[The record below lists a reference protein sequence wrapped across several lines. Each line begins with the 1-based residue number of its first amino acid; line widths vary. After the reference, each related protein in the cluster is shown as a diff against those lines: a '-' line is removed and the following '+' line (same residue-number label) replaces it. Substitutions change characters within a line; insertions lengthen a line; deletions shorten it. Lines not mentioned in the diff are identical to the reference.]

1 MYASDAD
8 SLDMVGPDRFSSNFF
23 CRICGILFATGYRRG
38 FQMNESKVIELRRD
52 LGLWGAIS
60 IVVGTVIG
68 SGIFLVPR
76 AMVLRVGSP
85 SMVFVVWVF
94 GGLLSLCGALS
105 YAELAAAMPEAGGE
119 YVYLREAYGPLWG
132 FLYGWTQMWVAKSGS
147 IATLATAFFY
157 YLTNFF
163 PLLDGVF
170 YTVPLPLGA
179 HGAPLDLRYGQLL
192 AMALIL
198 FLAGVNYFGVKLG
211 GEVQIIVTAVKVF
224 LIAFIVVAGLGFG
237 TAHAPAPAAAPHPLT
252 IAGFFAAL
260 VAALWAY
267 DGWNNVSM
275 VASEI
280 RQPQRS
286 LPLAL
291 IAGTLAVI
299 AIYLAANA
307 AYFHVLSAPQVG
319 ASERVAADMMRH
331 AWAALG
337 SPCGFHRRHDQYFR
351 GAQRLHS
358 LRRAGALRDG
368 AGPPLLCSRGPVNA
382 AYHTPGVSILALSVW
397 SALLVLSGRYE
408 QLFTYVIFASWILY
422 GMTTA
427 AVIVLRRKRPD
438 LPRPYKTLAYPVLPV
453 LFVLVAILLVLSTL
467 FDSPRES
474 LLGLGFIFLGLPFY
488 YYWRTRRA

>member
-1 MYASDAD
+1 
-8 SLDMVGPDRFSSNFF
+8 
-23 CRICGILFATGYRRG
+23 
-38 FQMNESKVIELRRD
+38 MNNDPKVIELRRD
-52 LGLWGAIS
+52 LGLWGAVS

-85 SMVFVVWVF
+85 SMVFVVWVV

-119 YVYLREAYGPLWG
+119 YVYLKEAYGPLWG

-163 PLLDGVF
+163 PLLDGIF
-170 YTVPLPLGA
+170 YRVPLPLGA

-198 FLAGVNYFGVKLG
+198 FLAGVNYFGVRIG
-211 GEVQIIVTAVKVF
+211 GKVQIIVTIVKVL
-224 LIAFIVVAGLGFG
+224 LIAFIVVAGLAYGK
-237 TAHAPAPAAAPHPLT
+237 AHAAAPVFAVHPLT

-280 RQPQRS
+280 RRPQRN
-286 LPLAL
+286 LPVAL

-307 AYFHVLSAPQVG
+307 AYFHVLSARQVG
-319 ASERVAADMMRH
+319 ASERVAAEMMRRVVGDWG
-331 AWAALG
+331 ASAVSIAAMISIFAALNG
-337 SPCGFHRRHDQYFR
+337 SILS
-351 GAQRLHS
+351 GARVPY
-358 LRRAGALRDG
+358 AMARDG
-368 AGPPLLCSRGPVNA
+368 LFFAPVAKVNV
-382 AYHTPGVSILALSVW
+382 AYHTPGVSISALSAW
-397 SALLVLSGRYE
+397 AALLVLSGRYE
-408 QLFTYVIFASWILY
+408 QLYTYVIFASWILY

-427 AVIVLRRKRPD
+427 AVIVLRLKQPD
-438 LPRPYKTLAYPVLPV
+438 LPRPYRTLAYPVLPV
-453 LFVLVAILLVLSTL
+453 LFVAAAISLVLSTL

-474 LLGLGFIFLGLPFY
+474 LLGLGIIFLGLPFY
-488 YYWRTRRA
+488 YHWRRQANSKSA